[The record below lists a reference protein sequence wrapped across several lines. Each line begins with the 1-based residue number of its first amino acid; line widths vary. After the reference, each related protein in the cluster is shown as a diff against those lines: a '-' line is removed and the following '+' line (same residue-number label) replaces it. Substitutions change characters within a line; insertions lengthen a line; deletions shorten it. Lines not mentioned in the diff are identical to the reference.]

1 MDKKIQKIE
10 SGIKKPTIWF
20 GLAAL
25 IILSCVGGHLY
36 ASDYKTDELN
46 RQMTEISS
54 VQRSL
59 SAKIALANEKR
70 DLLEQ
75 KVTMLQEEIR
85 QADDPLHGQS
95 DPKAVGNPRIEYN
108 LKLLQLLTGYIGG
121 LNEKI
126 KYFQNGYQLLDFYLQ
141 EIRDDLLMI
150 KTLNDLEID
159 RLVGQINGVLDEFI
173 PEISKPIFDTQGIMM
188 KDIDKIW
195 QETVR

>member
-1 MDKKIQKIE
+1 MDKKIQHSK
-10 SGIKKPTIWF
+10 SRLIKLTVCMVF
-20 GLAAL
+20 AGL
-25 IILSCVGGHLY
+25 IILPCEGSRLY

-46 RQMTEISS
+46 RQMTKISS

-70 DLLEQ
+70 GLLEQ
-75 KVTMLQEEIR
+75 KVSMLQEEIR
-85 QADDPLHGQS
+85 QADEPLQVQP
-95 DPKAVGNPRIEYN
+95 DQKAVGNPRTEYN

-126 KYFQNGYQLLDFYLQ
+126 QYFQNGYQIFDFCLQ

-159 RLVGQINGVLDEFI
+159 RLMGQINGVLDEYI
-173 PEISKPIFDTQGIMM
+173 PEISKPIFDTQAITM

-195 QETVR
+195 QETVQ